1 MLIDEED
8 PAKITQAISKLSQK
22 QLSDVQQLIPKIQK
36 SKQTKELRLITAAN
50 FEEESEQCGQ
60 LFLYD
65 RILEMAEHLGEKFDE
80 NINFVA
86 ITLRAL
92 LDAEYVEK
100 RYKYVDKVNPVYSG

>member
-8 PAKITQAISKLSQK
+8 PEKITQAISKLLQK

-50 FEEESEQCGQ
+50 FEEESEQCRQ
-60 LFLYD
+60 LFLFD
-65 RILEMAEHLGEKFDE
+65 RILEMADHLGDKFDE

-86 ITLRAL
+86 IKLRTL
-92 LDAEYVEK
+92 LDAGYAEK
-100 RYKYVDKVNPVYSG
+100 RK